1 MEARGRTGG
10 LRRWR
15 ALRHAALASGVVG
28 VWAAAA
34 CYTTGDGTAP
44 PLQSFYFPVGLGVS
58 ASGNVLYA
66 SNSDFDLQWNGG
78 TVQSYDLNAIRNDTV
93 RLLLGA
99 YADNP
104 LLDASAPGS
113 LPALPWASGSPSTAA
128 CPNTPQL
135 PPPGDPN
142 NPGARLP
149 IGEACAPPMNSSYY
163 WRDSVV
169 IGAFATDL
177 QLSNATASRVFVPVR
192 GDATLTWMD
201 VVPDT
206 GKYASGA
213 SPTDTPST
221 YKPFYLSCNRD
232 STGRCDTLHHAGQ
245 LSDPGNTRQVTMP
258 GEPFGMAQS
267 QDGTSIAITHQ
278 TENDTSLFLTGVVP
292 ATPPL
297 NGADAG
303 APATI
308 GADPS
313 IQYVLSGVPLGGVG
327 MVAVPHDPAA
337 ASPDPSTP
345 LRPAF
350 LQTSDSV
357 GEIDLLRYY
366 SDEGFQGFF
375 DAGLQEEA
383 GTGTLIGSSVLRP
396 FLIKEETYPVNVNAG
411 GNNQRGLAIDP
422 TPRLAC
428 EAALPPGTPTT
439 DPSYIACLQ
448 TPSRVFLASRAPAS
462 LILGQIGGQNGTSD
476 SSYDPDA
483 LTLYGNVPLTNGPS
497 NVYLAPIVD
506 GSGHYALRVFIVC
519 FDTQLVYVWDPDT
532 QVMENI
538 IRTGAGPFAMTFD
551 PFDLGDVATHAAVPF
566 DARAQTTIQAT
577 SSPNDPL
584 NGKPALRHYRFAYLA
599 SFTNSFV
606 QVIDLDQ
613 SFHDDRLAGQSTF
626 ETIVYTLGVPTQPK
640 GSQ

>member
-1 MEARGRTGG
+1 
-10 LRRWR
+10 
-15 ALRHAALASGVVG
+15 
-28 VWAAAA
+28 
-34 CYTTGDGTAP
+34 
-44 PLQSFYFPVGLGVS
+44 VGLDVS
-58 ASGNVLYA
+58 ANGNVLYA

-113 LPALPWASGSPSTAA
+113 LPSLPWASGSPSTAA
-128 CPNTPQL
+128 CPDTQQY

-177 QLSNATASRVFVPVR
+177 QMSNATQSRIFVPVR

-201 VVPDT
+201 VAPDT
-206 GKYASGA
+206 GKYAGGA

-221 YKPFYLSCNRD
+221 YKPFFLSCNRD
-232 STGRCDTLHHAGQ
+232 STGRCDLYHHAGQ

-278 TENDTSLFLTGVVP
+278 TENDTSLFLTGVIPAVP
-292 ATPPL
+292 PV
-297 NGADAG
+297 NGEDAG
-303 APATI
+303 TPASI
-308 GADPS
+308 GPDTS

-327 MVAVPHDPAA
+327 ITAVPHDPAA
-337 ASPDPSTP
+337 TSPDQGTP

-350 LQTSDSV
+350 LQTSDSTT
-357 GEIDLLRYY
+357 EIDLLRYY

-375 DAGLQEEA
+375 DAGLEDAA
-383 GTGTLIGSSVLRP
+383 GTGVLVGSSVLRP
-396 FLIKEETYPVNVNAG
+396 FLIKEEAYQLSVNAS

-428 EAALPPGTPTT
+428 EAALPPGTPVT
-439 DPSYIACLQ
+439 DPKYVACLQ
-448 TPSRVFLASRAPAS
+448 TPSNVYMASRAPAS
-462 LILGQIGGQNGTSD
+462 LVLGQVGGQNGLSGT
-476 SSYDPDA
+476 YDPDA
-483 LTLYGNVPLTNGPS
+483 LTLYGNLPLTAGPS
-497 NVYLAPIVD
+497 NVYVAPIVD
-506 GSGHYALRVFIVC
+506 SNGNYSLRVFIVC
-519 FDTQLVYVWDPDT
+519 FDTQILYIYDPATQEQPVY
-532 QVMENI
+532 I
-538 IRTGAGPFAMTFD
+538 KTGPGPFAMTFD
-551 PFDLGDVATHAAVPF
+551 PFDINDVATRAAVPF
-566 DARAQTTIQAT
+566 DPRAQTTIQAT
-577 SSPNDPL
+577 ANPGDAL
-584 NGKPALRHYRFAYLA
+584 NGKPALRRYRFAYLA
-599 SFTNSFV
+599 SFTDSFV